1 MSQVDETQREARV
14 TVRNVGGIDHT
25 EVAFDPGVTVLA
37 GRNATNRTSL
47 LRAMMAALGSDDV
60 SLKGDADEGRVE
72 LTVGGDTYTR
82 TLQRTGAGVTTGG
95 DPYLDDA
102 TTADLFAFLLE
113 TNEARQAVV
122 RGDDLADLVM
132 RPVDTEELRSD
143 IRRLDDEKRN
153 LDRSIENLE
162 RQVEELPALRDERAA
177 LEADVEETRAE
188 LADLET
194 EIDEDAGA
202 VDAEAVDAESE
213 LEARLADLR
222 EARNDLEELRY
233 DVETEERSI
242 EALREERETLEAD
255 REAYPERVEG
265 REDLESEIDRLRGRT
280 SEIAETVRELGTV
293 VQFNEERLAD
303 GDAPLAA
310 ALDGE
315 DTDGGGE
322 ASADHDDGVTD
333 ALVEDGTVCWTCG
346 SDVEA
351 AQIESTLERL
361 RAFRREQRERK
372 QSLENRIDDLE
383 TKLAER
389 AERRRQREQIEERL
403 AEIDEEIRRRESTL
417 EDLRERRAA
426 GADRVEELEAAV
438 DALETD
444 EHQEL
449 LELHEAAN
457 EREFELGRLQTR
469 LDDLESEIERVEAR
483 GEELAERRERRET
496 VADRLEELRTRI
508 RSLQEDAVEAFN
520 EHMAAL
526 LARLAYDNIDRIW
539 IERVAEGAP
548 DSDEASFELHVVRS
562 TEEGV
567 TYEDDVAHL
576 SESEREVTGL
586 VVALAGYL
594 VHDVAETMP
603 FMLLDSLEA
612 IDAERIATL
621 VEYLE
626 EYATFLVV
634 ALLPDDAA
642 ALGDGHDR
650 VTEV

>member
-1 MSQVDETQREARV
+1 MSKVDETHRRARV
-14 TVRNVGGIDHT
+14 AVRNVGGIDHT
-25 EVAFDPGVTVLA
+25 EVTFDPGVTVLA

-72 LTVGGDTYTR
+72 LTVDGDTYTR
-82 TLQRTGAGVTTGG
+82 TLQRTSAGVTTGG
-95 DPYLDDA
+95 DPYLEDA

-132 RPVDTEELRSD
+132 RPVDTDELRSD
-143 IRRLDDEKRN
+143 IRRLDDEKRD
-153 LDRSIENLE
+153 LDRTIDNLE
-162 RQVEELPALRDERAA
+162 RQVEELPALRDEREA
-177 LEADVEETRAE
+177 LETDVEETRAE
-188 LADLET
+188 LADLES
-194 EIDEDAGA
+194 EIDDHGGT
-202 VDAEAVDAESE
+202 VDAEVVEGESE
-213 LEARLADLR
+213 LEARLAELR
-222 EARNDLEELRY
+222 AARNELEELRY
-233 DVETEERSI
+233 DIETEERSI
-242 EALREERETLEAD
+242 AALREERDELEAD
-255 REAYPERVEG
+255 REAYPDSFEE
-265 REDLESEIDRLRGRT
+265 REDLQTEIDRLRGRT

-310 ALDGE
+310 ALEEEDGA
-315 DTDGGGE
+315 GGG
-322 ASADHDDGVTD
+322 SADHGDGVTD

-351 AQIESTLERL
+351 SQIESTLERL
-361 RAFRREQRERK
+361 RAFRSEQRERK
-372 QSLENRIDDLE
+372 QDLEDRIDDLE
-383 TKLAER
+383 TELAEQ
-389 AERRRQREQIEERL
+389 AERRRQRDQIDDRL
-403 AEIDEEIRRRESTL
+403 AEIDEEIQRREATL
-417 EDLRERRAA
+417 EDLRAQRGAE
-426 GADRVEELEAAV
+426 ADRVEDLEAAV
-438 DALETD
+438 DDLETD

-457 EREFELGRLQTR
+457 EQEFELGRLQTR
-469 LDDLESEIERVEAR
+469 LDDLEAEIERVEAR
-483 GEELAERRERRET
+483 REELAECRERRET
-496 VADRLEELRTRI
+496 VADRLQELRTRI

-526 LARLAYDNIDRIW
+526 LARLSYDNIERIW
-539 IERVAEGAP
+539 IERVAEG
-548 DSDEASFELHVVRS
+548 DLGSDEASFELHVVRS
-562 TEEGV
+562 TAEGV
-567 TYEDDVAHL
+567 TYEDAVAHL

-594 VHDVAETMP
+594 VHDVAETVP

-626 EYATFLVV
+626 AYAPFLVV
-634 ALLPDDAA
+634 ALLPEDAA
-642 ALGDGHDR
+642 ALDDGYDR